1 VKAWVAV
8 CCIALGASFPAAA
21 QKAQKKKMMKKP
33 RAKIERLA
41 CRLGTEDEHARI
53 AVQLANGK
61 VDSFAYYSKWKP
73 QTCSMDVKR
82 GDAYSA
88 WEDTGDR
95 TIVTLVDDT
104 GAFLI
109 DHSPGRY
116 HFIFRDIDRMRYC
129 GMEGKVSGSLTV
141 IKGKQQCVLEGVMRK
156 DGSEIAVQKPA
167 APTEAQVPADPAV
180 EAEKAA
186 SPELEAQKTDGG
198 QLEVPVPQTSEVK
211 PPAMGQPTVQPP
223 EIAQPEGKASEAVP
237 PQPAAP
243 GAVRPEAQAPAAG
256 ESGKAE
262 APAGSSFPQ

>member
-1 VKAWVAV
+1 
-8 CCIALGASFPAAA
+8 
-21 QKAQKKKMMKKP
+21 MMKKP

-88 WEDTGDR
+88 WEDTGDQ
-95 TIVTLVDDT
+95 TVVTLVDDT

-141 IKGKQQCVLEGVMRK
+141 IKGKPQCVLEGVMRK

-167 APTEAQVPADPAV
+167 APMTEAQVPGGPAV
-180 EAEKAA
+180 EAEKAG

-198 QLEVPVPQTSEVK
+198 QLEVPVPQTPEVK

-237 PQPAAP
+237 PQPASPEAVQPEPAAP
-243 GAVRPEAQAPAAG
+243 GVARPEAQAPAAG